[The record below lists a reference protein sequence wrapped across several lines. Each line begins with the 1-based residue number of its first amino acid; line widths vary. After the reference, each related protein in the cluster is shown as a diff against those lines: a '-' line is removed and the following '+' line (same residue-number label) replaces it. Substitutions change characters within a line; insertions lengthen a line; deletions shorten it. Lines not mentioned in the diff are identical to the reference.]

1 MTITVTSIDQGPFT
15 ATGLAQTV
23 AYTFMTLSDEEISVF
38 YDEGFGRTL
47 IDPALHTVTR
57 NKNIDGS
64 AKEGGSVQ
72 ISASAAPAGSSIYLR
87 ANPRDDRDLVW
98 SDTGSRL
105 KNLNE
110 EQDRLTLRQ
119 LVLVEML
126 GRAVLVSPGRP
137 VPSPEDVIDAALA
150 VGQKA
155 DRDGGNLTEA
165 LARAFLNSLKVDP
178 VSPELYGAKGDGV
191 TNDVLALTLALA
203 SGRPV
208 RLKNGAIYRVNNTI
222 TIPAGA
228 VVYGKAT
235 IRAHTTFTDQFL
247 VAIAA
252 GSGTTLEDF
261 TVDGQSPA
269 TGNIYGIRAMGSTTN
284 LFMQK
289 VTVQNVG
296 FTGIDLSSNTGA
308 WTHTNAK
315 LIDCAAINCPWIG
328 ISIEGGRSVKLV
340 RPYVRRTGYDAIAFR
355 EEGLGGV
362 CVDADVSK
370 ATAPF
375 RVFNSNPEKGML
387 LHKSPDWELDVV
399 GGSYIDN
406 RTAGEDGIGVGED
419 GAEHRRWSVRGA
431 YVKWTG
437 LFGIDPAGNCV
448 CEGNTVEFAGQ
459 QAIHLGLD
467 LGGVM
472 RNIIVGS
479 NLILDA
485 NEDAGET
492 AILIGGTLN
501 GAALVVANVKVS
513 GNIVV
518 DRRATKK
525 TLYAFGVDSN
535 LTTYSGLSVTGND
548 FRQVGTASFLYFGA
562 NGPGADYQC
571 WGNTALGFERRQV
584 NPTPTAQTG
593 TLGTVDRSVFR
604 YQRRGKMIDFTY
616 DLVLNASSGAG
627 SGGGALT
634 VPLPVNTMA
643 TFSGQTT
650 VACSVVNFS
659 GFNLNVAFVQDNVLT
674 ILAGGGNT
682 AITNGLRLHVSGCY
696 EAASSA

>member
-1 MTITVTSIDQGPFT
+1 MSETINVSIGGQD
-15 ATGLAQTV
+15 V
-23 AYTFMTLSDEEISVF
+23 SV
-38 YDEGFGRTL
+38 
-47 IDPALHTVTR
+47 I
-57 NKNIDGS
+57 I
-64 AKEGGSVQ
+64 EGGALGPGMS
-72 ISASAAPAGSSIYLR
+72 IANEALNAAVAEAQQAAEDATVNGGIAGAAAGATAGEAAGEAAGATAGSTAGTAA
-87 ANPRDDRDLVW
+87 AN
-98 SDTGSRL
+98 
-105 KNLNE
+105 
-110 EQDRLTLRQ
+110 
-119 LVLVEML
+119 
-126 GRAVLVSPGRP
+126 AVVAG
-137 VPSPEDVIDAALA
+137 
-150 VGQKA
+150 KA
-155 DRDGGNLTEA
+155 DTNGGNLTEV
-165 LARAFLNSLKVDP
+165 LARAFLDSLKINP
-178 VSPELYGAKGDGV
+178 VSPENYGAVGSGSV
-191 TNDVLALTLALA
+191 NDILGLSLALA

-208 RLKNGAIYRVNNTI
+208 ALKKGATYRTDNTL

-228 VVYGKAT
+228 VMFGKAT
-235 IRAHTTFTDQFL
+235 IRAHTTFTDQFV

-252 GSGTTLEDF
+252 GTGTTLEDF

-269 TGNIYGIRAMGSTTN
+269 TGNTYGIRVLGTTTN
-284 LFMQK
+284 LFMKK

-296 FTGIDLSSNTGA
+296 FTGIDLSSNTGT

-328 ISIEGGRSVKLV
+328 ISIEGGRGVHLE

-362 CVDADVSK
+362 CQDADVSK

-375 RVFNSNPEKGML
+375 RVFNGNPEKGML

-472 RNIIVGS
+472 RNIIVA
-479 NLILDA
+479 NNRILDA
-485 NEDAGET
+485 NEDAGDS
-492 AILIGGTLN
+492 AIIIGGTLSS
-501 GAALVVANVKVS
+501 AAMTVSEVRVS

-525 TLYAFGVDSN
+525 TLYAFAVDSN
-535 LTTYSGLSVTGND
+535 FTTYTGLSVTDND

-571 WGNTALGFERRQV
+571 WGNTTLGFERQQIT
-584 NPTPTAQTG
+584 PTPTAQTG
-593 TLGTVDRSVFR
+593 TLGTVDGSALRF
-604 YQRRGKMIDFTY
+604 QRRGKMVDLTY
-616 DLVLNASSGAG
+616 DLQLNATTGAG
-627 SGGGALT
+627 TGTGPIV
-634 VPLPVNTMA
+634 VPLPVNSRA
-643 TFSGQTT
+643 TDAAKTT
-650 VACSVVNFS
+650 VACSAVSFS
-659 GFNLNVAFVQDNVLT
+659 GFNLLNAFIQDNNLY
-674 ILAGGGNT
+674 ILGSGGVS
-682 AITNGLRLHVSGCY
+682 AITNGLRIHVSGSY
-696 EAASSA
+696 EAASAS